1 MYNIF
6 ALKRAR
12 FDYGQQNK
20 HACTKS
26 VYQEYLYLG
35 PFKIFL
41 KRNFNSHYLVLDTRD
56 SVSRIN

>member
-41 KRNFNSHYLVLDTRD
+41 KRNFNSHYLVLDT
-56 SVSRIN
+56 